1 MDEPNFIFLDDCR
14 QMDFKP
20 THTFDGKRLRH
31 HVIRIDDVIDAAFC
45 ETLCYMEPDCVSYN
59 LKKAVNTDGKYKCEL
74 NNSTFEGKRHKLET
88 NSEYIYRGA
97 KVHEAYK

>member
-59 LKKAVNTDGKYKCEL
+59 LKKAVNIGAKYKCEL
-74 NNSTFEGKRHKLET
+74 NNSTFEGKEHKLET

-97 KVHEAYK
+97 KVNKA